1 MLLRFD
7 PFRDLDRLAEAAGG
21 RPPRPFPMDA
31 VRRGDDV
38 VISFELPG
46 VATESIDLTVERNEL
61 TVRADIPDPR
71 REGDDVLAS
80 ERRYGSISR
89 QLILGDTLDT
99 DRVEADYRDGVLVVT
114 IPAAETAKPRKVA
127 VSAATDGAK
136 PAIETSAGTSSA
148 A

>member
-1 MLLRFD
+1 VLLRFD
-7 PFRDLDRLAEAAGG
+7 PFRDLDRLAEAATG
-21 RPPRPFPMDA
+21 RPPRPLPMDA

-46 VATESIDLTVERNEL
+46 VAADSIDLTVERNVL
-61 TVRADIPDPR
+61 TLRAQTPDPR

-80 ERRYGSISR
+80 ERRYGEVSR

-99 DRVEADYRDGVLVVT
+99 DRVAADYRNGVLVVT
-114 IPAAETAKPRKVA
+114 IPAAEEAKPRKVA
-127 VSAATDGAK
+127 VGAGDDDAT
-136 PAIETSAGTSSA
+136 PAIETSANSSA